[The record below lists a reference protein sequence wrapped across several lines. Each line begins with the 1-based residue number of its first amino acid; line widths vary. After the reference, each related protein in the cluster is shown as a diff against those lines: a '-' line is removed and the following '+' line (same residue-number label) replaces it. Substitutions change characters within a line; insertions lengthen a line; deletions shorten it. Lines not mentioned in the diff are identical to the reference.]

1 MLLHHEDM
9 RKLDHLT
16 PAYMKCPE
24 DEGGGGGGG
33 GVVEGDKQETRGNI
47 LPAEQIGV
55 VETINQRT
63 GPRLT
68 VN

>member
-1 MLLHHEDM
+1 MLLQHEDM
-9 RKLDHLT
+9 RKLDQLT
-16 PAYMKCPE
+16 AAYTKCPE
-24 DEGGGGGGG
+24 DDGGGGGGG
-33 GVVEGDKQETRGNI
+33 GVEGDKQETRGNI

-63 GPRLT
+63 VPGLT

>member
-1 MLLHHEDM
+1 MHT
-9 RKLDHLT
+9 DHRT
-16 PAYMKCPE
+16 AANMKCPE
-24 DEGGGGGGG
+24 KDDDGGGG
-33 GVVEGDKQETRGNI
+33 GVDKQETRGNI

-63 GPRLT
+63 VSGLLT